1 MQVYTFK
8 NHPVDSNC
16 YVVYDEDY
24 KSCVIIDPGTN
35 ESKEIIEFIK
45 SKKLIIDYVILT
57 HEHFDHIWGV
67 NALVNFADPI
77 IIASIYCIN
86 MVKDK
91 RKNLSLFHDQVGFV
105 VDKEIKSVESL
116 QGSITWGKHT
126 IKFIHTPGHSESSIS
141 VYINQYLFSGD
152 LMIEGLKT
160 VTKLPTG
167 NKNKLF
173 HSLEFIK
180 NKFKNKNI
188 IVYPGHGVS
197 FLLNDVNINSF
208 L

>member
-1 MQVYTFK
+1 MQVQTFK

-16 YVVYDEDY
+16 YVVFDEDY

-35 ESKEIIEFIK
+35 ESSEIIEFIE

-67 NALVNFADPI
+67 NALVEFADPI
-77 IIASIYCIN
+77 IIASQYCAN

-91 RKNLSLFHDQVGFV
+91 RKNLSLFHDQLGFV
-105 VDKEIKSVESL
+105 IYKEIKSVENL
-116 QGSITWGKHT
+116 KGSITWGKHI
-126 IKFIHTPGHSESSIS
+126 IKFINTPGHSESSIS
-141 VYINQYLFSGD
+141 VYINQCLFSGD
-152 LMIEGLKT
+152 LMIKDLKT

-167 NKNKLF
+167 NKNKLL
-173 HSLEFIK
+173 HSLELIK
-180 NKFKNKNI
+180 KNFSNKNI
-188 IVYPGHGVS
+188 IVYPGHGDF
-197 FLLNDVNINSF
+197 FLLDDINLNSF